1 MPLNEVIY
9 SRFLEREFNRFINK
23 IKRNSHMVSIPHVLS
38 GISIIL
44 LVIYGVD
51 VLVGGGGA
59 GDGFLPF
66 DAMTRGIGFG
76 FPPIILSF
84 IAFFISKKP
93 PFKGLGIMLIITGV
107 LIIIGGAISIS
118 SMGDSENA
126 ARMAGEGGSL
136 IAIGAIIIGLGVI
149 KLKKSQTKV
158 S

>member
-1 MPLNEVIY
+1 
-9 SRFLEREFNRFINK
+9 
-23 IKRNSHMVSIPHVLS
+23 MVSVPHVLS

-44 LVIYGVD
+44 LVIYGID

-76 FPPIILSF
+76 FPPIIMSF
-84 IAFFISKKP
+84 VAFFISKKP

-118 SMGDSENA
+118 SASESENA
-126 ARMAGEGGSL
+126 ERMAGEGGSL
-136 IAIGAIIIGLGVI
+136 IAIGAIIIALGAI
-149 KLKKSQTKV
+149 KIKKAVKIDK
-158 S
+158 

>member
-1 MPLNEVIY
+1 
-9 SRFLEREFNRFINK
+9 
-23 IKRNSHMVSIPHVLS
+23 MVSIPHVIS

-44 LVIYGVD
+44 LVIYGID

-84 IAFFISKKP
+84 LAFFISKKP
-93 PFKGLGIMLIITGV
+93 PFKGLGIMLMITGV
-107 LIIIGGAISIS
+107 LIILGGIISIS
-118 SMGDSENA
+118 ASGESENT

-136 IAIGAIIIGLGVI
+136 IAIGAIIIGLGVLKI
-149 KLKKSQTKV
+149 KKSQPKV
-158 S
+158 P

>member
-1 MPLNEVIY
+1 
-9 SRFLEREFNRFINK
+9 
-23 IKRNSHMVSIPHVLS
+23 MVSIPHVLS

-44 LVIYGVD
+44 LVIYGID

-84 IAFFISKKP
+84 IAFFISKNP
-93 PFKGLGIMLIITGV
+93 PFKGLGIMLMITGV

-118 SMGDSENA
+118 SMDGSENT

-136 IAIGAIIIGLGVI
+136 IIIGAIIIGLGII
-149 KLKKSQTKV
+149 KIKKSQTKTR
-158 S
+158 

>member
-1 MPLNEVIY
+1 
-9 SRFLEREFNRFINK
+9 
-23 IKRNSHMVSIPHVLS
+23 MVSIPHVLS

-44 LVIYGVD
+44 LVIYGAD
-51 VLVGGGGA
+51 ALVGGGGA

-84 IAFFISKKP
+84 IAFFMSKKP

-107 LIIIGGAISIS
+107 LIIVGGAISIS
-118 SMGDSENA
+118 GSIESENA

-136 IAIGAIIIGLGVI
+136 IAIGAIIVALGAI
-149 KLKKSQTKV
+149 KIKKS
-158 S
+158 

>member
-1 MPLNEVIY
+1 
-9 SRFLEREFNRFINK
+9 
-23 IKRNSHMVSIPHVLS
+23 MVSIPHILS

-44 LVIYGVD
+44 LVIYGID

-59 GDGFLPF
+59 GEGFLPF

-107 LIIIGGAISIS
+107 LIIVGGAVSVY
-118 SMGDSENA
+118 GAGESENTT
-126 ARMAGEGGSL
+126 RMVGEGGSL

-149 KLKKSQTKV
+149 KIKKSQSKV
-158 S
+158 A

>member
-1 MPLNEVIY
+1 
-9 SRFLEREFNRFINK
+9 
-23 IKRNSHMVSIPHVLS
+23 MVSIPHVLS
-38 GISIIL
+38 GISIVL
-44 LVIYGVD
+44 LVIYGID

-59 GDGFLPF
+59 GEGFLPF

-84 IAFFISKKP
+84 VAFFMSKNP
-93 PFKGLGIMLIITGV
+93 PFKGLGIMLIITGI
-107 LIIIGGAISIS
+107 LIIIGGLISIS
-118 SMGDSENA
+118 SSGESENT

>member
-1 MPLNEVIY
+1 
-9 SRFLEREFNRFINK
+9 
-23 IKRNSHMVSIPHVLS
+23 MVSIPHILS
-38 GISIIL
+38 GIAIIL
-44 LVIYGVD
+44 LVIYGAD
-51 VLVGGGGA
+51 VIVGGGGA

-118 SMGDSENA
+118 SSSESEND
-126 ARMAGEGGSL
+126 ARMLGEGGTL
-136 IAIGAIIIGLGVI
+136 IAIGAIIIILGI
-149 KLKKSQTKV
+149 LKIKKSQVKV
-158 S
+158 A

>member
-1 MPLNEVIY
+1 
-9 SRFLEREFNRFINK
+9 
-23 IKRNSHMVSIPHVLS
+23 MVSIPQVLS

-44 LVIYGVD
+44 LVIYGAD
-51 VLVGGGGA
+51 ALVGGGGA

-84 IAFFISKKP
+84 IAFFMSKKP

-107 LIIIGGAISIS
+107 LIIVGGAISIS
-118 SMGDSENA
+118 GSIESENA

-136 IAIGAIIIGLGVI
+136 IAIGAIIVALGAI
-149 KLKKSQTKV
+149 KIKKS
-158 S
+158 

>member
-1 MPLNEVIY
+1 
-9 SRFLEREFNRFINK
+9 
-23 IKRNSHMVSIPHVLS
+23 MVSIPHVLS

-51 VLVGGGGA
+51 VIVGGGGA

-93 PFKGLGIMLIITGV
+93 PFKGLGIMLVVTGI
-107 LIIIGGAISIS
+107 LIIIGGTISLS
-118 SMGDSENA
+118 GSVGSENM

-136 IAIGAIIIGLGVI
+136 IGIGAIIVALGAI
-149 KLKKSQTKV
+149 KIRKASIKA
-158 S
+158 